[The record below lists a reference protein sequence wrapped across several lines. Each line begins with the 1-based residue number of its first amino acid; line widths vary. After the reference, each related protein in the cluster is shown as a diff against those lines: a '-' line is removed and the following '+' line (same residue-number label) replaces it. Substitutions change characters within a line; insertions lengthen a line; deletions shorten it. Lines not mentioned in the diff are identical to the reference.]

1 MPDIEQLR
9 RRAPNNRVFQHFLA
23 IGQISRAKI
32 FLVCDKV
39 VSFGTSGALLGLM
52 GALIFAVGAA
62 LELFSA
68 DMAKTLLVFGIVNM
82 LATDVAGYTVW
93 RMLRAEP
100 TLAKEVCRD
109 FRPMLWIFVKEAT
122 RFAGWNLRGVMA
134 GQSGRCALQL
144 SFNKQNE
151 VGVNLTFTLAPGE
164 TGVTSRGA
172 LGRWERLH
180 DASFAL
186 HFGASN
192 LPLQRDAA
200 GDWRFVAGTA
210 RDTLATTWA
219 APLAELALK
228 SDRDIGA

>member
-1 MPDIEQLR
+1 MPDIEKLR

-82 LATDVAGYTVW
+82 VATDVAGYAVW
-93 RMLRAEP
+93 RMMRAEP
-100 TLAKEVCRD
+100 TLAQDICRD

-122 RFAGWNLRGVMA
+122 RFAGWNLTGGLA
-134 GQSGRCALQL
+134 GKYGRCALRL

-151 VGVNLTFTLAPGE
+151 VGVNFTFTLAPGE

-172 LGRWERLH
+172 LGRWERR
-180 DASFAL
+180 DEANFEL
-186 HFGASN
+186 HFGASI
-192 LPLQRDAA
+192 LPLQRDTN
-200 GDWRFVAGTA
+200 GDWRFVAGPA
-210 RDTLATTWA
+210 RDKLAETWS
-219 APLAELALK
+219 APLAELVLK
-228 SDRDIGA
+228 SDRDI